1 MDKSNAYASDEILEI
16 SCNLDDMTGEELGY
30 AMDVLLEAG
39 ALDVFFTPI
48 YMKKNRPAVM
58 LSCLCKPDDMDK
70 FTDFMFKHTTTRGV
84 RYTNYT
90 RSKLNSNFE
99 EIHTNAGVV
108 RRKISTGK
116 NVEKVKFE
124 FDDLKKI
131 AKALDMSIED
141 VRKLV
146 RD

>member
-1 MDKSNAYASDEILEI
+1 
-16 SCNLDDMTGEELGY
+16 
-30 AMDVLLEAG
+30 
-39 ALDVFFTPI
+39 
-48 YMKKNRPAVM
+48 
-58 LSCLCKPDDMDK
+58 MDK
-70 FTDFMFKHTTTRGV
+70 FTDLMFKHTTTRGV

-99 EIHTNAGVV
+99 EIHTNAGIV

-116 NVEKVKFE
+116 NIEKAKLEFE
-124 FDDLKKI
+124 DLKKI